1 MAVQLRSGKE
11 LEKEKS
17 EKDEGNKGEGSLR
30 NAESLEKEMKKDQ
43 QEEEERSN
51 KKAQNSMPTVP
62 FPQRLQKS
70 RIEEQFARFLKT
82 FQKLEISMPFIE
94 VVTQM
99 PLYAKFLKEIL
110 SKKRRIAEEGVV
122 NLTATCSAV
131 IKKNLLEK
139 MKDPGSFTIPCI
151 IGEFEFQ
158 KALCDLG
165 ASIKLMPLSVAKKLS
180 LGELTPT
187 TVTLQMA
194 DRSMVKP
201 EGVIEDVLVK
211 VGKFIFPVDFII
223 LDMEED
229 SQVPLLLGRPFLATG
244 AALIDMK
251 KGVLTLRVG
260 EEAADFN
267 LLQSLKNLDTDREDY
282 NLVDDVYLNNS
293 DCYYDCN
300 AQLPINENEM
310 NFQYLECANADFPHI
325 NLHST
330 EKVLSLKQNIM
341 DNGDNNEEKKF
352 HQETSTEGLVLKE
365 LPSHLKYAYLE
376 LPKSKPVIISAR
388 ISDAEEQKLLKFLK
402 NYQESIAWSIDELKG
417 ISPSICMHKIL
428 LEENAKPSVEHQRR
442 LNPVMKEV
450 VRKEVLKWLNAGFIY
465 AISDSPWVSPV
476 HVVPKKGGFIVIRNE
491 KNELIPTRT
500 VTGWRVCIDYR
511 KLNTTTR
518 KDHFPL
524 PFIDQM
530 LDRLAGHPHF
540 CFLDGYSG
548 YNQVAIAPED
558 QKKTTFTCPYG
569 TFAFRRMPF
578 GLCNAPST
586 FQRCMMSMF
595 SDLVEEVMEI
605 FMDDFTVYGSSFEHC
620 LNNLET
626 VLQRCK
632 DKQLALNWEKCHFM
646 VTEGIVLGHKIFNTG
661 LEVDQSKVSI
671 IKTFAPPTTVK
682 GIRSF
687 LGHAGFYRRFIKDFS
702 KIARPLC
709 RLLEKNTKFNF
720 DDSCKA
726 AFEEIKI
733 RLVQAPIMAAPEWD
747 QGFEMMCDASDFA
760 MGIVLGQRKKK
771 IFRAIYYASR
781 TFNEAQENYS
791 TTEKEMLAIVFAC
804 EKFRPYILGSHII
817 VHTDHATIKYLMSKK
832 EAKPRLIR
840 WVLLLREFDLEIKDK
855 KGCDNVIA
863 DHLSRVERNKAEEEE
878 AGLTENFPDEQLFQ
892 LSFQLPWYA
901 DIVNYLACGVVPQ
914 EFSYQQRRKLRTD
927 SWYYIWDGPLI
938 FKRGADMIIRRCVP
952 ESEQCK
958 IVNECHASPYGGH
971 FFGERTAH
979 KILQSGFYWPTIFR
993 DCAEWVKLCDRCQRN
1008 ISS

>member
-1 MAVQLRSGKE
+1 MLQFMGENKKLLNFHEQKFAELEASNTNSQIFQKTTNASLKNLETQIGQLALTQKNQMKDAFPSDTKKNPKDCMAVQLRSGKE
-11 LEKEKS
+11 LDQEKS
-17 EKDEGNKGEGSLR
+17 EKDKGNKGERSLG
-30 NAESLEKEMKKDQ
+30 NAESLEKERKMERQ
-43 QEEEERSN
+43 QEEERS
-51 KKAQNSMPTVP
+51 KKKGQNSMPAVP

-82 FQKLEISMPFIE
+82 FQKLEISMPFTE

-110 SKKRRIAEEGVV
+110 SKKRRIVEEGVV
-122 NLTATCSAV
+122 NLTATCNAV
-131 IKKNLLEK
+131 IKKNLPEK

-151 IGEFEFQ
+151 IGGFEFK
-158 KALCDLG
+158 KALCDSG
-165 ASIKLMPLSVAKKLS
+165 ASINLIPLSVAKKLS

-194 DRSMVKP
+194 YKTMAKP

-223 LDMEED
+223 LDIEKD

-244 AALIDMK
+244 AALIDMQ

-267 LLQSLKNLDTDREDY
+267 MLQSLKNLDIDREDY
-282 NLVDDVYLNNS
+282 KSVDDVYLNNS

-310 NFQYLECANADFPHI
+310 NFQYLEGVDSDFLH
-325 NLHST
+325 NSLHST
-330 EKVLSLKQNIM
+330 EKAMSLKQNGMIK
-341 DNGDNNEEKKF
+341 GDNNEEKEF
-352 HQETSTEGLVLKE
+352 HQETSAKGLVLKE

-376 LPKSKPVIISAR
+376 LPSSKPVIISAR
-388 ISDAEEQKLLKFLK
+388 LSYAEEQKLLEILK
-402 NYQESIAWSIDELKG
+402 KYQKSIAWSIDELKG

-442 LNPVMKEV
+442 LNPIMKEV
-450 VRKEVLKWLNAGFIY
+450 VRKEVLKWFNAGFIY

-476 HVVPKKGGFIVIRNE
+476 HVVPKKGGFTEIRNE
-491 KNELIPTRT
+491 KNELIPTRML
-500 VTGWRVCIDYR
+500 TGWRVCIDYW
-511 KLNTTTR
+511 KLNTATR

-548 YNQVAIAPED
+548 YNQIVIAPED
-558 QKKTTFTCPYG
+558 QEKTTFTCPYG

-578 GLCNAPST
+578 GLCNAPAT

-646 VTEGIVLGHKIFNTG
+646 VTEGIVLGHKISATG

-671 IKTFAPPTTVK
+671 IKTLAPPTTVK

-687 LGHAGFYRRFIKDFS
+687 LGNAGFYRRFIKDFS

-747 QGFEMMCDASDFA
+747 QGFEIMCDASDFS
-760 MGIVLGQRKKK
+760 MGVVLGQRKEK

-781 TFNEAQENYS
+781 TFNEAQENYL

-804 EKFRPYILGSHII
+804 EKYRQYILGSHVI
-817 VHTDHATIKYLMSKK
+817 VHTDHAAIKYLMSKK

-840 WVLLLREFDLEIKDK
+840 WVLLLQEFDLEIKDK
-855 KGCDNVIA
+855 RGCDNVIA

-878 AGLTENFPDEQLFQ
+878 AGLTENFLDEQLFH
-892 LSFQLPWYA
+892 LSFQIPWYA
-901 DIVNYLACGVVPQ
+901 DIVNYLACGVVPP
-914 EFSYQQRRKLRTD
+914 EFNYQQKRKFRTD
-927 SWYYIWDGPLI
+927 SRYYI
-938 FKRGADMIIRRCVP
+938 
-952 ESEQCK
+952 
-958 IVNECHASPYGGH
+958 
-971 FFGERTAH
+971 
-979 KILQSGFYWPTIFR
+979 
-993 DCAEWVKLCDRCQRN
+993 
-1008 ISS
+1008 